1 MKKGDARRSEL
12 LVAAEKLFYTK
23 GYEKTSIQDI
33 LDEVGFSKGGFYH
46 HFDSK
51 LSVLEA
57 ICAQRAQ
64 EICQSAAVAVGEGE
78 KSAIEKLNALL
89 SSSTLWQS
97 DNPGFVTLL
106 IQVAYRQDGALM
118 REKMKDCQL
127 TCMQGVL
134 REVLDEGI
142 KSGEFF
148 VDDAENTAGL
158 VLRLYMQFA
167 DEIAFLL
174 AQEES
179 ESRLC
184 EAAIMKMRAYRTAIE
199 RTLLAPYGSISLI
212 DAKDLQVLA
221 QRIVRDRVRRRADEM
236 LSAAR

>member
-1 MKKGDARRSEL
+1 
-12 LVAAEKLFYTK
+12 
-23 GYEKTSIQDI
+23 
-33 LDEVGFSKGGFYH
+33 
-46 HFDSK
+46 
-51 LSVLEA
+51 
-57 ICAQRAQ
+57 
-64 EICQSAAVAVGEGE
+64 
-78 KSAIEKLNALL
+78 
-89 SSSTLWQS
+89 
-97 DNPGFVTLL
+97 
-106 IQVAYRQDGALM
+106 
-118 REKMKDCQL
+118 MKDCQL

-134 REVLDEGI
+134 KEVLNEGI

-148 VDDAENTAGL
+148 VDDVENTAGL

-236 LSAAR
+236 LSASR